1 MFTTRFRDEL
11 GQLLGERAR
20 SDPRVVGAALVGSA
34 ATGGQDRWSDIDLA
48 LQIADG
54 VDPDDVADEWTAWL
68 RAEQDV
74 ADTLDVHGAGTLFRV
89 FLLANSLQ
97 VDLSFWRRDS
107 FRATEPGFRV
117 LFGVPNQPTEPNLPD
132 PVDLIAMAWLH
143 ALHSRS
149 AVARGRLWQATIM
162 LDGIRERLISLAC
175 LRHGLNPHQGR
186 GADRLPACELDAL
199 AATRPCAVEPEELR
213 RAHTASLAALAEE
226 AARHDEGLADRL
238 APALQPLALTQ

>member
-1 MFTTRFRDEL
+1 MFTTQFRDEL
-11 GQLLGERAR
+11 GRLLGERAR

-34 ATGGQDRWSDIDLA
+34 ATGAQDRWSDIDLA

-54 VDPDDVADEWTAWL
+54 VDPDDVAAEWTAWL

-117 LFGVPNQPTEPNLPD
+117 LFGAPNPATEPNLPA
-132 PVDLIAMAWLH
+132 PADLIAMAWLY

-149 AVARGRLWQATIM
+149 AVARGRLWQATVM
-162 LDGIRERLISLAC
+162 LDGVRERLMSLAC
-175 LRHGLNPHQGR
+175 LRHGLSPHQGR
-186 GADRLPACELDAL
+186 GVDRLPTGELDAL
-199 AATRPCAVEPEELR
+199 GATRPAAVEPDELR
-213 RAHTASLAALAEE
+213 RAHAASLAALARET
-226 AARHDEGLADRL
+226 ARHDQGLADRL
-238 APALQPLALTQ
+238 APALRALAITQ

>member
-1 MFTTRFRDEL
+1 MFTTEYRDGLAEL
-11 GQLLGERAR
+11 LRERAR

-34 ATGGQDRWSDIDLA
+34 ATGRQDRWSDIDLA

-54 VDPDDVADEWTAWL
+54 VDPDGVAEEWTAWM

-74 ADTLDVHGAGTLFRV
+74 ADTLDVRGAGTLFRV

-97 VDLSFWRRDS
+97 VDLSFWRHDD

-117 LFGVPNQPTEPNLPD
+117 LFGTPNPATEPNLPD
-132 PVDLIAMAWLH
+132 PAGLIAMAWLH

-162 LDGIRERLISLAC
+162 LDGLRERLVSLAC

-186 GADRLPACELDAL
+186 GVDQLPTAELDAL
-199 AATRPCAVEPEELR
+199 TATRPSAVEQQELR
-213 RAHTASLAALAEE
+213 RAHNAALAALAAE
-226 AARHDEGLADRL
+226 ATRHDRAHAERL
-238 APALQPLALTQ
+238 APALRALAG